1 MPHTDKHIEV
11 YQYSPSTW
19 WVSYR
24 EYHHGKWW
32 NHDVSHD
39 LSESEAMASA
49 HRRKAITGYP
59 IYIVQELAQTR
70 QNEVPAVALGGR

>member
-1 MPHTDKHIEV
+1 MAHIDKHIEV

-24 EYHHGKWW
+24 EYIGGKWW
-32 NHDVSHD
+32 NFDVSHD

-49 HRRKAITGYP
+49 RQRAAISGLD
-59 IYIVQELAQTR
+59 ILIVHELAQTR
-70 QNEVPAVALGGR
+70 QDEVPNVAA